1 MAAKRDS
8 SNNVIHTA
16 EQRERIRIAR
26 EHYERR
32 GKNRPRQEWVSDGPG
47 RGHWRKERKAGA
59 AMTAAEEK

>member
-26 EHYERR
+26 EHYNCRR
-32 GKNRPRQEWVSDGPG
+32 ENRPRQEWTGSG
-47 RGHWRKERKAGA
+47 WRKASQS
-59 AMTAAEEK
+59 